1 MFPSERR
8 WLRHLCVRGGIG
20 KYSGNTLG
28 VKEPCQGCQQ
38 HSGIPEFQQHSG
50 IPAFPGIPASPRSA
64 GRSAG
69 KQPHGSADPQPPV
82 HSHLSP
88 GIQSESSLVVP
99 AKRNLP
105 LIAESSD
112 ELLQR
117 KISICCS
124 LSSKNISRNLRFII
138 DSCICAPAPNNTHS
152 KWALT

>member
-1 MFPSERR
+1 MHEGRDR
-8 WLRHLCVRGGIG
+8 KVLW
-20 KYSGNTLG
+20 KYPGCQGALLG
-28 VKEPCQGCQQ
+28 VPAAQNSSSTAAFR
-38 HSGIPEFQQHSG
+38 HS
-50 IPAFPGIPASPRSA
+50 PGIPASPRSV

-69 KQPHGSADPQPPV
+69 KQPRGSADPQPPV

-112 ELLQR
+112 ELLQK

-124 LSSKNISRNLRFII
+124 LSSKNISQNLRFII
-138 DSCICAPAPNNTHS
+138 DSSICAPAPNNTHS

>member
-1 MFPSERR
+1 MSRSPARGARSTVAFQNSSSTAAF
-8 WLRHLCVRGGIG
+8 RH
-20 KYSGNTLG
+20 S
-28 VKEPCQGCQQ
+28 
-38 HSGIPEFQQHSG
+38 
-50 IPAFPGIPASPRSA
+50 PGIPASPRSA

-69 KQPHGSADPQPPV
+69 KQPRGSADPQPPV

-99 AKRNLP
+99 AKRDLP